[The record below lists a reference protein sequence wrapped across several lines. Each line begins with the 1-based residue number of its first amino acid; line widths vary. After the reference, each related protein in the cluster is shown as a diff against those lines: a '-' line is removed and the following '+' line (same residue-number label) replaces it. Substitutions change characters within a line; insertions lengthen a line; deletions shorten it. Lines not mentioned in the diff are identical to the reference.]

1 MIKQIFHLKHFEA
14 LFIRAGRSFRLNC
27 TPAVKKKKKK
37 TSSHTADSGPNTPNI
52 MTQNTTARLLRLKG
66 AQQLMNPKE
75 TRVKLRASLL
85 F

>member
-1 MIKQIFHLKHFEA
+1 MERGDHLD
-14 LFIRAGRSFRLNC
+14 LIVRQQG
-27 TPAVKKKKKK
+27 KKKKKK